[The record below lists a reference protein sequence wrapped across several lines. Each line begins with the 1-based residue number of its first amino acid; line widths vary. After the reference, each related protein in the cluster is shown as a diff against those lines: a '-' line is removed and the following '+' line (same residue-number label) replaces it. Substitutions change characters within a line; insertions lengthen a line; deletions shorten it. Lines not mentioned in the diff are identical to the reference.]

1 MSLVY
6 LPLNLEKG
14 PILGAAHWVS
24 GNWSSHK
31 AGTPLSAV
39 GLSLVRVLTC
49 YLLDI
54 LLRIGSLSLLTS
66 FSQNIKN
73 VRHRTV
79 ETGI

>member
-1 MSLVY
+1 V
-6 LPLNLEKG
+6 G
-14 PILGAAHWVS
+14 TGAHIRQ
-24 GNWSSHK
+24 GRH
-31 AGTPLSAV
+31 SAV

-54 LLRIGSLSLLTS
+54 LSFESLSLLTN